1 MSETPPP
8 EDPSQDSEVPWH
20 VYDRDLRLLHVAATL
35 AKAEAWATE
44 HWSVVEIAGR
54 KVGASNDYWHL
65 LFAAPEKLGY
75 SSRDFQAR
83 IIRQDRV
90 IALGRD
96 PHASPR
102 YP

>member
-1 MSETPPP
+1 MS
-8 EDPSQDSEVPWH
+8 V
-20 VYDRDLRLLHVAATL
+20 
-35 AKAEAWATE
+35 KAGQAQ
-44 HWSVVEIAGR
+44 VV
-54 KVGASNDYWHL
+54 ASNDYWYL